1 MKVKNKTNWEATMNQ
16 KAELTFFGPLDYTAS
31 RPVKSKYVHSINI
44 STFASEVAGH
54 HRERWK
60 FIPSPWP
67 TSELCF
73 FKNPFVKNTSLP
85 DIHTR
90 FSAWRS
96 SFFPSHQRPT
106 FGWGVFVPSV
116 VCSTPQRSLFPGGTG
131 TGSLPCPKLTPPRR
145 RSVLWHPFSVCRQW
159 RGTSI
164 LGTGGWGSRSAQS
177 LRISSVWKI
186 GHRWRTQPRS
196 GRNGPWGQAGFAH
209 IQWHLWAREGQV
221 MITTSFVSVHI

>member
-1 MKVKNKTNWEATMNQ
+1 MWIV
-16 KAELTFFGPLDYTAS
+16 LL
-31 RPVKSKYVHSINI
+31 
-44 STFASEVAGH
+44 
-54 HRERWK
+54 
-60 FIPSPWP
+60 
-67 TSELCF
+67 
-73 FKNPFVKNTSLP
+73 KNPFVKNTSLP

-116 VCSTPQRSLFPGGTG
+116 VCSTPQRSPFLGGTG
-131 TGSLPCPKLTPPRR
+131 IGSLPCPKLTQPRR

-164 LGTGGWGSRSAQS
+164 LETGGWGSRSAQS

-221 MITTSFVSVHI
+221 MITTVHHMSLLTFATFDSVHFKFLNGRLKMKSPKRIIIPWKIQDLTFSVFQAILWDFGQSRINNFR